1 MTGVPPDLSTLPSN
15 QRRCLRVVSVYSDVA
30 HAARRLHWSQVALKA
45 MLSELTI
52 SLGFQ
57 HIYVESDHVHVSETL
72 KSVIEHQ
79 PPPKRSGNSVLRP
92 DAMMPDKSEQS
103 SRQAGSRAQ
112 IAG

>member
-15 QRRCLRVVSVYSDVA
+15 QWRCLRVVSVYSDIA

-45 MLSELTI
+45 MLSDLTI

-57 HIYVESDHVHVSETL
+57 HIHVESDQVHVSETL
-72 KSVIEHQ
+72 KSVIEH
-79 PPPKRSGNSVLRP
+79 PRPPKMSGNSVLRP
-92 DAMMPDKSEQS
+92 DAMPDESEQS
-103 SRQAGSRAQ
+103 FRPAGSSAQ